1 LQIEASWP
9 AHLAYLGLIG
19 RPRPQYTGELRMLD
33 HIEIHVSDFERSR
46 AFYLSAL
53 AAIGYVPR
61 KALATGMGFGVGE
74 PDDGGDPGGEFWIHQ
89 GTPSTP
95 RVHIAFRTRSRAEV
109 DAFHRAALA
118 AGGSDNGGP
127 GIRPQYHPHYYGAF
141 ILDPDGYN
149 IEAVYHRPT

>member
-1 LQIEASWP
+1 
-9 AHLAYLGLIG
+9 
-19 RPRPQYTGELRMLD
+19 MLD
-33 HIEIHVSDFERSR
+33 HVEINVSDFERSR

-61 KALATGMGFGVGE
+61 KALPAGMGFGMGE
-74 PDDGGDPGGEFWIHQ
+74 PGDAGDGPGGAFWIHQ

-95 RVHIAFRTRSRAEV
+95 RVHVAFRARSRAEV
-109 DAFHRAALA
+109 DAFHRAALE
-118 AGGSDNGGP
+118 AGGRDNGAP

-149 IEAVYHRPT
+149 VEAVYHRPA